1 MIIHTH
7 LENIVLIQKII
18 ALKVAHPP
26 QTRECKGRGREIRGN
41 CRVSKANERGT
52 EKLSTFALP
61 SEGSVPLKGQYFF
74 DEGLYSK

>member
-1 MIIHTH
+1 VIIHTH
-7 LENIVLIQKII
+7 LENIVLIRKII
-18 ALKVAHPP
+18 ALKVARPP
-26 QTRECKGRGREIRGN
+26 QTRECKERESQGT
-41 CRVSKANERGT
+41 CRVSETNERGT